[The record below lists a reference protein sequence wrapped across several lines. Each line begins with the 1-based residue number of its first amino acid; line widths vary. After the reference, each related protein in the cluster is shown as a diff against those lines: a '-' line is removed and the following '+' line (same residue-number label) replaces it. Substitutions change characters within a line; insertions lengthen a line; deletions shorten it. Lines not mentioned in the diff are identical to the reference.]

1 MSAARPD
8 GHQRVNALLG
18 LIATLLGTSCIAA
31 LWSFL
36 PLFATVSGG
45 FDSSRLHTL
54 LAFGGP
60 IAALALFG
68 LLAFNGYRAGPGRA
82 LAALG
87 LYLVAAAYA
96 NYVTSA
102 GLIAGQLGYTLG
114 EAMQRVG
121 PELALALVR
130 AGFSTID
137 LLLYL
142 AGAGL
147 AALLGADLRRRA

>member
-1 MSAARPD
+1 MSP
-8 GHQRVNALLG
+8 GSHQRINTGLG

-36 PLFATVSGG
+36 PLFATISGG
-45 FDSSRLHTL
+45 FDSGRLHTL

-60 IAALALFG
+60 VAALTLFG
-68 LLAFNGYRAGPGRA
+68 LLAFNGYRAGPGRGV
-82 LAALG
+82 AALL
-87 LYLVAAAYA
+87 LYLTAAAYA

-102 GLIAGQLGYTLG
+102 GLIAGQLGYTLA

-130 AGFSTID
+130 SSFTTLD

-147 AALLGADLRRRA
+147 AALLGAYPRERP

>member
-1 MSAARPD
+1 MSAAPTG

-45 FDSSRLHTL
+45 FDSGRLHTL

-60 IAALALFG
+60 VAALALFG

-87 LYLVAAAYA
+87 LYLVAALYA

-130 AGFSTID
+130 AGFSTVD
-137 LLLYL
+137 LLLYI

-147 AALLGADLRRRA
+147 AALLGGFPRGRA

>member
-1 MSAARPD
+1 MSPPQSG
-8 GHQRVNALLG
+8 GHRHLNQLLG

-36 PLFATVSGG
+36 PLFSAISGG
-45 FDSSRLHTL
+45 FDSGRLHTL

-60 IAALALFG
+60 VAALALFG
-68 LLAFNGYRAGPGRA
+68 LLAFNGYRAGRGRS
-82 LAALG
+82 LAALL
-87 LYLVAAAYA
+87 LYGVAAAYA

-114 EAMQRVG
+114 ESMQRVG
-121 PELALALVR
+121 PELAFALVR
-130 AGFSTID
+130 ASFTTMD

-147 AALLGADLRRRA
+147 AALLGGWPRSRA

>member
-1 MSAARPD
+1 MSRAQAG

-18 LIATLLGTSCIAA
+18 LIATVLGTSCIAA

-60 IAALALFG
+60 FAALALFG
-68 LLAFNGYRAGPGRA
+68 LLAFNGYRPGPGRA
-82 LAALG
+82 LAALL
-87 LYLVAAAYA
+87 LYLSAALYA

-114 EAMQRVG
+114 EAMQRIG

-130 AGFSTID
+130 SGFSTMD

-147 AALLGADLRRRA
+147 AALLGGYPRERA